1 MKTSALIITTA
12 MILAAFSC
20 TNRAN
25 KNENAPA
32 VGGIDSLVFQEL
44 DKLPQLAVVVDFK
57 IMNPDT
63 LRSNFYFAT
72 SEPINNSCINQTDE
86 FGRKTG
92 LWMEEAYGFHEKYM
106 VFVFYIDGKKNG
118 IARYYAP
125 HKKNQIGGI
134 YRHAYIGSYQDD
146 IEVGQWQVFNSP
158 AGIETIIDSISENT
172 RFLEEGELFYNGS
185 NDSIMQCYVRYYDVG
200 KITCEGW
207 KIYHR
212 KQFPF
217 DDGIRVGDWTYYN
230 EDGSKWIDHNPVEEM
245 REFYSRILGPGI
257 ISFQLPTKEI
267 SESYSKMR
275 IWQRMW
281 QQSN

>member
-1 MKTSALIITTA
+1 M
-12 MILAAFSC
+12 
-20 TNRAN
+20 
-25 KNENAPA
+25 
-32 VGGIDSLVFQEL
+32 VFQEL

-267 SESYSKMR
+267 SKSYSKMR

>member
-1 MKTSALIITTA
+1 MKTSAFIITTA

-25 KNENAPA
+25 KNE
-32 VGGIDSLVFQEL
+32 
-44 DKLPQLAVVVDFK
+44 
-57 IMNPDT
+57 MNPDT

-86 FGRKTG
+86 SGRKTG

-172 RFLEEGELFYNGS
+172 RFLEEGELFYNEN